1 MLFAFVVGFAST
13 YNCGGGSSSQA
24 AGDAD
29 TLQGHPAS
37 DFALSS
43 HQHDAGDITSGVLDI
58 SLIPSHTHANYA
70 LSSHSHDDYADSNH
84 SHVEYMDAVNSC
96 SNNQVLK
103 WSGSAWVCAEDI
115 DTVNTDAETL
125 DGYDS
130 TDFAYSYHS
139 HYGITP
145 GVFPIGASA
154 FNGRNI
160 YQSSEGSNISNEF
173 SIGSKGHA
181 AVTLPF
187 KCTIVGMEAEVRNES
202 PSSEVY
208 VELHDGENLNA
219 TYDTFTPI
227 VAFDTSSFAP
237 TSDHVIISSPAFSYA
252 YDPADLYKYPLWVS
266 VWLDAYSATPPAVS
280 SRQRLWW
287 VKIYY
292 TVP

>member
-1 MLFAFVVGFAST
+1 MKKWGTITLMLFAFIVGFAST
-13 YNCGGGSSSQA
+13 YNCGGGSSA
-24 AGDAD
+24 TAGGDAD
-29 TLQGHPAS
+29 TLEGHPAS
-37 DFALSS
+37 YFAIAS
-43 HQHDAGDITSGVLDI
+43 HA
-58 SLIPSHTHANYA
+58 
-70 LSSHSHDDYADSNH
+70 HSDYAYSIH
-84 SHVEYMDAVNSC
+84 PHAEYMDLIDTC
-96 SNNQVLK
+96 SSGQILK
-103 WSGSAWVCAEDI
+103 WNGSVWECAEDI

-130 TDFAYSYHS
+130 TDFAYSYHP

-145 GVFPIGASA
+145 GVFPIGAAA
-154 FNGRNI
+154 FNGRDI
-160 YQSSEGSNISNEF
+160 YQSAQGVSIRNEYL
-173 SIGSKGHA
+173 GGKGHA

-202 PSSEVY
+202 PSSDVY
-208 VELHDGENLNA
+208 VELHDGECLNA
-219 TYDTFTPI
+219 ICDTLVPI
-227 VAFDTSSFAP
+227 VTADTSSFAP

-280 SRQRLWW
+280 SRQRLYW